1 MYLWYQ
7 PHPCLQTR
15 PWRTRLMLPGTPLQ
29 GLLQLDLELQLGLG
43 LGVRLE
49 EVPELDSGLFE
60 VFDL

>member
-1 MYLWYQ
+1 MDVSLAS
-7 PHPCLQTR
+7 QTR
-15 PWRTRLMLPGTPLQ
+15 PWQTRLMLPGTPLLQ